1 MGRKLLVVVY
11 DSLTGLGKKFAN
23 SLETPSQ
30 SVWKKLEEPCI
41 LVSRNSGAG
50 QIPWTTKRFI
60 RKYEH
65 LIKGF
70 VINGN
75 QKRYPRTFCGATD
88 KIVEQYGLRH
98 IRNIEGSG
106 TEADRQAVRD
116 FLEQLQAEESFHES
130 H

>member
-1 MGRKLLVVVY
+1 MLVVVY
-11 DSLTGLGKKFAN
+11 DSLTGLGKKFAK
-23 SLETPSQ
+23 SLEMPSQ

-60 RKYEH
+60 RKYRR

-75 QKRYPRTFCGATD
+75 QKHYPRTFCGATD

-106 TEADRQAVRD
+106 TEADRQAVKG
-116 FLEQLQAEESFHES
+116 FLEQLQAEESFQEIH
-130 H
+130 

>member
-1 MGRKLLVVVY
+1 MLVVVY
-11 DSLTGLGKKFAN
+11 DSLTGLGKKFAK
-23 SLETPSQ
+23 SLEMPSQ
-30 SVWKKLEEPCI
+30 SVWKKLEGSCI

-50 QIPWTTKRFI
+50 QIPWTTKSFI
-60 RKYEH
+60 RKYRH

-106 TEADRQAVRD
+106 TEADRKAVKG
-116 FLEQLQAEESFHES
+116 FLGQLQTAESVHKS

>member
-1 MGRKLLVVVY
+1 MLVVVY

-23 SLETPSQ
+23 SLEMPSQ

-60 RKYEH
+60 RKYRR

-75 QKRYPRTFCGATD
+75 QKHYPRTFCGATD

-106 TEADRQAVRD
+106 TEEDRQTVKD
-116 FLEQLQAEESFHES
+116 FLEQLQTDESS
-130 H
+130 HKSN

>member
-1 MGRKLLVVVY
+1 LLVVVY

-23 SLETPSQ
+23 SLEMPSQ

-60 RKYEH
+60 RKYRR

-75 QKRYPRTFCGATD
+75 QKHYPRTFCGATD

-106 TEADRQAVRD
+106 TEEDRQTVKD
-116 FLEQLQAEESFHES
+116 FLEQLQTDESS
-130 H
+130 HKSN

>member
-1 MGRKLLVVVY
+1 MLVVVY
-11 DSLTGLGKKFAN
+11 DSLTGLGKNFAK
-23 SLETPSQ
+23 SLGLPSQ

-60 RKYEH
+60 RKYRR

-106 TEADRQAVRD
+106 TEEDRQTVKD
-116 FLEQLQAEESFHES
+116 FLEQLQTDESS
-130 H
+130 HKSN

>member
-1 MGRKLLVVVY
+1 MLVVVY
-11 DSLTGLGKKFAN
+11 DSLTGLGKKFAK
-23 SLETPSQ
+23 SLGLPSQ

-50 QIPWTTKRFI
+50 QIPWSTKRFI
-60 RKYEH
+60 RKYRH

-88 KIVEQYGLRH
+88 KIVAQYGLRH
-98 IRNIEGSG
+98 VCNIVGSAAV
-106 TEADRQAVRD
+106 ADRQAVKG
-116 FLEQLQAEESFHES
+116 FLEQLQTDESFHKN

>member
-1 MGRKLLVVVY
+1 MLVVVY
-11 DSLTGLGKKFAN
+11 DSLTGLGKKFAK
-23 SLETPSQ
+23 SLEMPSQ

-60 RKYEH
+60 RKYRH

-98 IRNIEGSG
+98 ILNIEGSG
-106 TEADRQAVRD
+106 TEADRKAVKG
-116 FLEQLQAEESFHES
+116 FLGQLQTAERVHKS

>member
-1 MGRKLLVVVY
+1 MLVVVY

-30 SVWKKLEEPCI
+30 SVWKKLEGPCI

-60 RKYEH
+60 KKYEH

-88 KIVEQYGLRH
+88 KIVEQYGLHH

>member
-1 MGRKLLVVVY
+1 MLVVVY

-50 QIPWTTKRFI
+50 QIPWTTKRF
-60 RKYEH
+60 
-65 LIKGF
+65 IKGF

>member
-1 MGRKLLVVVY
+1 MLVVVY

-88 KIVEQYGLRH
+88 KIVEQHGLRH

>member
-1 MGRKLLVVVY
+1 MLVVVY

-60 RKYEH
+60 RKYRH

>member
-1 MGRKLLVVVY
+1 MLVVVY
-11 DSLTGLGKKFAN
+11 DSLTGLGKKFAK
-23 SLETPSQ
+23 SLGLPSQ
-30 SVWKKLEEPCI
+30 SVWKKLEGLCI

-60 RKYEH
+60 RKYRR

-75 QKRYPRTFCGATD
+75 QKHYPRTFCGATD

-106 TEADRQAVRD
+106 TEADRQAVKY
-116 FLEQLQAEESFHES
+116 FLEQLQTDENS
-130 H
+130 HKSH

>member
-1 MGRKLLVVVY
+1 MLVVVY

-23 SLETPSQ
+23 SLGLPSQ

-60 RKYEH
+60 RKYRR

-106 TEADRQAVRD
+106 TEAD
-116 FLEQLQAEESFHES
+116 
-130 H
+130 

>member
-1 MGRKLLVVVY
+1 MLVVVY

-88 KIVEQYGLRH
+88 KIVEQYGLHH

>member
-1 MGRKLLVVVY
+1 MLVVVY

-50 QIPWTTKRFI
+50 QIPWTSKRFI

-88 KIVEQYGLRH
+88 KIVEQYGLHH

-106 TEADRQAVRD
+106 TEADRQAVKG
-116 FLEQLQAEESFHES
+116 FLEQLQTDESFHKN

>member
-1 MGRKLLVVVY
+1 MLVVVY
-11 DSLTGLGKKFAN
+11 DSLTGLGKKFAK
-23 SLETPSQ
+23 SLEMPSQ

-60 RKYEH
+60 RKYRH

-88 KIVEQYGLRH
+88 TIVEQYGLRH

-106 TEADRQAVRD
+106 TEADRKAVKG
-116 FLEQLQAEESFHES
+116 FLGQMQTAESVHKS

>member
-1 MGRKLLVVVY
+1 MLVVVY
-11 DSLTGLGKKFAN
+11 DSLTGLGKKFAK
-23 SLETPSQ
+23 SLGMPSQ

-60 RKYEH
+60 RKYRH

-70 VINGN
+70 VFNGY
-75 QKRYPRTFCGATD
+75 QKRYPRTFCVGTD
-88 KIVEQYGLRH
+88 KILEQYGLRH

-106 TEADRQAVRD
+106 TEADRQAVKA
-116 FLEQLQAEESFHES
+116 FLEQLQTAESVHKS

>member
-1 MGRKLLVVVY
+1 MLVVVY

-60 RKYEH
+60 RKYRR

-75 QKRYPRTFCGATD
+75 QKHYPRTFCGVTD

-106 TEADRQAVRD
+106 TEADRQAVKG
-116 FLEQLQAEESFHES
+116 FLEQLQAEESFHEI

>member
-1 MGRKLLVVVY
+1 MLVVVY
-11 DSLTGLGKKFAN
+11 DSLTGLGKKFAK
-23 SLETPSQ
+23 SLEMPSQ

-60 RKYEH
+60 RKYRH

-98 IRNIEGSG
+98 ILNIEVSG

>member
-1 MGRKLLVVVY
+1 MLVVVY

-23 SLETPSQ
+23 SLGLPSQ
-30 SVWKKLEEPCI
+30 SVWKKLEGPCI

-60 RKYEH
+60 KKYRH
-65 LIKGF
+65 LVKGF

-88 KIVEQYGLRH
+88 KIVEQYGLCH

-106 TEADRQAVRD
+106 TEVDRQTVKD
-116 FLEQLQAEESFHES
+116 FLEQLQTEENS
-130 H
+130 HKSH

>member
-1 MGRKLLVVVY
+1 MLVVVY
-11 DSLTGLGKKFAN
+11 DSLTGLGKKFAK
-23 SLETPSQ
+23 SLGLPSQ

-60 RKYEH
+60 RKNRH

-75 QKRYPRTFCGATD
+75 QKRYPRTFCGAKD

-98 IRNIEGSG
+98 ICNIEGSG
-106 TEADRQAVRD
+106 TEADRQAVKG
-116 FLEQLQAEESFHES
+116 FLEKLQTDESS
-130 H
+130 HKRH

>member
-1 MGRKLLVVVY
+1 MLVVVY
-11 DSLTGLGKKFAN
+11 ESLTGLGKKFAQ
-23 SLETPSQ
+23 SLELPSQ
-30 SVWKKLEEPCI
+30 SVWKKLEDPCI

-60 RKYEH
+60 RKNRH

-106 TEADRQAVRD
+106 TEADRKAVKG
-116 FLEQLQAEESFHES
+116 FLGQLQTAESVHKS

>member
-1 MGRKLLVVVY
+1 MLVVVY

-50 QIPWTTKRFI
+50 QIPLTTKRFI

>member
-1 MGRKLLVVVY
+1 MLVVVY

-23 SLETPSQ
+23 SLERPSQ

-60 RKYEH
+60 RKYRH

-106 TEADRQAVRD
+106 TEADRQAVKA
-116 FLEQLQAEESFHES
+116 FLEQLQTEESFHKS

>member
-1 MGRKLLVVVY
+1 MLVVVY
-11 DSLTGLGKKFAN
+11 DSLTGLGKKFAK
-23 SLETPSQ
+23 SLGLPSQ

-41 LVSRNSGAG
+41 LVSRNSRAG

-60 RKYEH
+60 RKNRH

-98 IRNIEGSG
+98 ICNIEGSG
-106 TEADRQAVRD
+106 TEADRQAVKG
-116 FLEQLQAEESFHES
+116 FLEKLQTDESS
-130 H
+130 HKRH

>member
-1 MGRKLLVVVY
+1 MLVVVY
-11 DSLTGLGKKFAN
+11 DSLTGLGKKFAK
-23 SLETPSQ
+23 SLEMPSQ

-60 RKYEH
+60 RKNRH

-106 TEADRQAVRD
+106 TEADRKAVKG
-116 FLEQLQAEESFHES
+116 FLGQLQTAESVHKS

>member
-1 MGRKLLVVVY
+1 MLVVVY
-11 DSLTGLGKKFAN
+11 DSLTGLGKKFAQ
-23 SLETPSQ
+23 SLELPSQ

-60 RKYEH
+60 RKYRR

-106 TEADRQAVRD
+106 TEEDRQTVKD
-116 FLEQLQAEESFHES
+116 FLEQLQTDESS
-130 H
+130 HKSN

>member
-1 MGRKLLVVVY
+1 MLVVVY
-11 DSLTGLGKKFAN
+11 DSLTGLGKKFAK
-23 SLETPSQ
+23 SLEMPSQ

-60 RKYEH
+60 RKYRR

-88 KIVEQYGLRH
+88 KIVEQYGLHH

>member
-1 MGRKLLVVVY
+1 MLVVVY
-11 DSLTGLGKKFAN
+11 DSLTGLGKKFAK
-23 SLETPSQ
+23 SLGLPSQ

-60 RKYEH
+60 RTNRH

-98 IRNIEGSG
+98 ICNIEGSG
-106 TEADRQAVRD
+106 TEADRQAVKG
-116 FLEQLQAEESFHES
+116 FLEKLQTDESS
-130 H
+130 HKRH

>member
-1 MGRKLLVVVY
+1 MLVVVY

-88 KIVEQYGLRH
+88 KIVEQYDLRH

-106 TEADRQAVRD
+106 TEADRQAVKC
-116 FLEQLQAEESFHES
+116 FLEKLQTDESS
-130 H
+130 HKSH

>member
-1 MGRKLLVVVY
+1 VVY
-11 DSLTGLGKKFAN
+11 DSLTGLGKKFAK
-23 SLETPSQ
+23 SLGLPSQ
-30 SVWKKLEEPCI
+30 SVWKKLEGLCI

-50 QIPWTTKRFI
+50 QIPLTTKRFI

-75 QKRYPRTFCGATD
+75 QKRYPQTFCGATD

-98 IRNIEGSG
+98 ICNIEGSG
-106 TEADRQAVRD
+106 TEADRQAVKG
-116 FLEQLQAEESFHES
+116 FLEKLQTDESS
-130 H
+130 HKRH

>member
-1 MGRKLLVVVY
+1 MLVVVY

-88 KIVEQYGLRH
+88 KIVEQYGLPH

-106 TEADRQAVRD
+106 TEADRQAVKG
-116 FLEQLQAEESFHES
+116 FLEQLQAEESFHEI

>member
-1 MGRKLLVVVY
+1 MLVVVY

-23 SLETPSQ
+23 SLEMPSQ

-60 RKYEH
+60 RKYRR

-106 TEADRQAVRD
+106 TEEDRQTVKD
-116 FLEQLQAEESFHES
+116 FLEQLQTDESS
-130 H
+130 HKSN